1 MVQLFLYNNF
11 SGNISRIFCYT
22 PGRWR
27 YCSRWIPNFPH
38 CGPDLGTRKS
48 RMVCICK
55 KFFLH
60 KINCSFTKYVL
71 YSFCLHYRY
80 GQLTAGL
87 TQDNVKAVQEVFKLC
102 EQRQAAKRSKSIE
115 QAGGKYKKFAIKISF
130 YTESW
135 LEKFIQIFFFF
146 IQMKNECMHAY

>member
-1 MVQLFLYNNF
+1 
-11 SGNISRIFCYT
+11 
-22 PGRWR
+22 
-27 YCSRWIPNFPH
+27 
-38 CGPDLGTRKS
+38 
-48 RMVCICK
+48 MVCICK
-55 KFFLH
+55 NFFLH
-60 KINCSFTKYVL
+60 KINCFFTKYV

-115 QAGGKYKKFAIKISF
+115 QAGGKYKKFVKNISF

-135 LEKFIQIFFFF
+135 LEKFIQVFFFF
-146 IQMKNECMHAY
+146 IQMKKECMHINFSRQDFYLPTKKTY